1 MKQTEFVKSVDGGSG
16 GQAATIASGLK
27 QSYLAGIVSLRVR
40 PPDVANRVSERP
52 AISLLAQAQLRLS
65 ISISSQL
72 HRSMKIPDAASKH
85 FLSLLDGTRDLDAL
99 ASEMIAFTTLA
110 RAQTQG
116 ERPAEDA
123 ALEAGIKERVKSNLV
138 HLMRGGMLVA

>member
-1 MKQTEFVKSVDGGSG
+1 MKQTDFFKSVDGGAG

-27 QSYLAGIVSLRVR
+27 QSHLAGIVSLRVR